1 MSDASSFH
9 EQLVSVFISLSQGDL
24 TARLPRNGRRDTEDI
39 IAYLVNVLAEEL
51 TELFAER
58 DRSRASLEE
67 TVLELGEV
75 LSRHAAGDF
84 SSQAT
89 RRLDGSPSD
98 VLAFQVNA
106 GGEEIGGLIT
116 DLRQQ
121 REQIERE
128 AHTRATGRLSAI
140 STLAAGVAHE
150 LNNPLTFTL
159 MNVEHVQDAL
169 DNLDKEDDG
178 GRFTALV
185 ESLKEAVTGIDRM
198 ASIVDSLRELA
209 PDERPVNTVIDLCQ
223 TVDSSLRM
231 VQNVVS
237 HRAQLS
243 CTHRDE
249 LTVCADAAR
258 LGQVVINLV
267 QNASLAFE
275 TASLA
280 SNCISVA
287 TRLENSQAVI
297 EVSDNG
303 VGIPAA
309 DLELIFDAFFS
320 TRRPNE
326 GAGLG
331 LSISRQTMREFGGD
345 LQVESTHG
353 RGSTFRA
360 ALPAV
365 DIPTAQGEEQSPEV
379 PVTGAKI
386 LVIDD
391 EPEIC
396 RIITLVLAEHEVIAE
411 TDGAAAM
418 ALVKQEA
425 FDLVLCDMMMP
436 NADGIDIYEAFCS
449 GAANKDGRFVVI
461 TGGVFTPRA
470 REFMDRTRV
479 PFVTKPVRG
488 KDLRRLVA
496 RILSPDETPK

>member
-1 MSDASSFH
+1 M
-9 EQLVSVFISLSQGDL
+9 LS
-24 TARLPRNGRRDTEDI
+24 RDCST
-39 IAYLVNVLAEEL
+39 
-51 TELFAER
+51 
-58 DRSRASLEE
+58 ASLEA

-84 SSQAT
+84 SAQAT
-89 RRLDGSPSD
+89 RRFDGSPSD
-98 VLAFQVNA
+98 VLAFHVNA
-106 GGEEIGGLIT
+106 AGEEIGGLIT

-121 REQIERE
+121 REQIERV

-169 DNLDKEDDG
+169 DKLDKENDG
-178 GRFTALV
+178 GRFADLM
-185 ESLKEAVTGIDRM
+185 ESLKEAVSGIDRM

-243 CTHRDE
+243 CTHQDE
-249 LTVCADAAR
+249 LTVYADAAR

-280 SNCISVA
+280 SNRISVA
-287 TRLENSQAVI
+287 TRLEDSQAVI

-309 DLELIFDAFFS
+309 DLKVIFDAFFS
-320 TRRPNE
+320 TRKPNE

-353 RGSTFRA
+353 GGSTFRA
-360 ALPAV
+360 VLPAV
-365 DIPTAQGEEQSPEV
+365 DIPTAGGEDQQSPEL

-411 TDGAAAM
+411 TDGDAAM

-449 GAANKDGRFVVI
+449 GAANKDSRFVVI